1 MGSSNNEGETTD
13 GSLFGQYAGIL
24 MILNWKVFRVISI
37 YGGNNRNENGSA
49 CTYSKQILEFEPSP
63 DSESS
68 YDPNSSVYLTL
79 SFQIWNSPPQ
89 IS

>member
-37 YGGNNRNENGSA
+37 YGGIIV
-49 CTYSKQILEFEPSP
+49 KKM
-63 DSESS
+63 
-68 YDPNSSVYLTL
+68 V
-79 SFQIWNSPPQ
+79 
-89 IS
+89 